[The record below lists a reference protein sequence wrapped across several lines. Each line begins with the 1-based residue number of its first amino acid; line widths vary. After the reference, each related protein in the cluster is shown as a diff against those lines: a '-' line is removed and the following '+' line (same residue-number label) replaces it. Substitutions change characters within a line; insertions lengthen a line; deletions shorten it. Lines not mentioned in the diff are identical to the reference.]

1 MHSAKSSVTDELKT
15 RNKHMGKISKFD
27 TKKQGDSKSNLWISM
42 DSGDGSAR
50 MAEKHTKD
58 DFLVF
63 E

>member
-1 MHSAKSSVTDELKT
+1 
-15 RNKHMGKISKFD
+15 MGKISKFD